1 MRPSE
6 PDVTAAGGASPA
18 EHSLPSAECP
28 KISQVL
34 ARIGE
39 KWSVLII
46 IMLAERPRRFSELK
60 RSIGG
65 ISQRMLTLC
74 LRGLERDGLVNR
86 TVFPVV
92 PPRVEYALT
101 PLGQSL
107 REPVTR
113 LALWAQSHIAELDAA
128 RAAFDGREARER
140 EASRSDPFSVG
151 HAAARERQG
160 WAGAPGPAA
169 QRLPGPRRR

>member
-6 PDVTAAGGASPA
+6 VDVTHG
-18 EHSLPSAECP
+18 EHGLPSTECP

-34 ARIGE
+34 SRIGE

-60 RSIGG
+60 RAIGG

-74 LRGLERDGLVNR
+74 LRGLERDGLVKR

-92 PPRVEYALT
+92 PPRVEYELT

-107 REPVTR
+107 REPVTH
-113 LALWAQSHIAELDAA
+113 LAKWAQGHIAELDAA
-128 RAAFDGREARER
+128 REAFDQRETREHGQGPSP
-140 EASRSDPFSVG
+140 EA
-151 HAAARERQG
+151 AQ
-160 WAGAPGPAA
+160 WAGNAPLGW
-169 QRLPGPRRR
+169 RETRRR